1 MCAYFEWL
9 PCTSYC
15 LYLAYGKA
23 AAAATVA
30 AADQAIFFLELRF

>member
-23 AAAATVA
+23 VAA
-30 AADQAIFFLELRF
+30 AADQAIFFP